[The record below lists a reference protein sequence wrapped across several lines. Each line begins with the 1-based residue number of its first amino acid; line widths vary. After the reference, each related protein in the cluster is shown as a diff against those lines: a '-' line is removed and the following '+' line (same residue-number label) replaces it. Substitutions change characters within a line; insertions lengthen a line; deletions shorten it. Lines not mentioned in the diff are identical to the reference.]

1 MLRFWMVF
9 QSTNMRTCFYNFKPR
24 NVRYQAGKHLNSTYV
39 RWLKKISQ
47 SGTIMEP
54 SGYSWNR
61 ERFFQPLGNPF
72 SRRHS
77 QEKCSYCPQIISW
90 KTGIFFNK
98 FKEWSPPS
106 LLHQLELASQVLHG
120 PWKWWKS
127 IGHFFDGCQEF
138 LLCILSRYLWIWN
151 WFWWISCRFRFL
163 TCFSHPPLPGVED
176 PPPISLLSWVFVQPI
191 VGQALF
197 HG

>member
-1 MLRFWMVF
+1 
-9 QSTNMRTCFYNFKPR
+9 
-24 NVRYQAGKHLNSTYV
+24 
-39 RWLKKISQ
+39 
-47 SGTIMEP
+47 MEP

-90 KTGIFFNK
+90 ETGIFFNK

-138 LLCILSRYLWIWN
+138 LWCILNRFLWIRN
-151 WFWWISCRFRFL
+151 WFWWISILHLLFPSSSSRSGGPAPNLATFL
-163 TCFSHPPLPGVED
+163 SFD
-176 PPPISLLSWVFVQPI
+176 PNQSFVKN
-191 VGQALF
+191 LF
-197 HG
+197 HHHEELDFCGNILSLAKFGWIQIQKGIRYIWLQIRIGME

>member
-1 MLRFWMVF
+1 
-9 QSTNMRTCFYNFKPR
+9 
-24 NVRYQAGKHLNSTYV
+24 
-39 RWLKKISQ
+39 
-47 SGTIMEP
+47 MEP

-90 KTGIFFNK
+90 ETGIFFKNK

-138 LLCILSRYLWIWN
+138 LWCILNRFLWIWN

-176 PPPISLLSWVFVQPI
+176 PPPISLLSWVLIQINHLLKIFFIIMKNWIRIFVGTSSPWLSS
-191 VGQALF
+191 VEYRYK
-197 HG
+197 